1 MIKIDFIKMHGL
13 GNDFVIIE
21 DKLNLS
27 KKLSS
32 SDLKKIASRN
42 FGIGCDQILIINNYD
57 KESASV
63 SIYNSD
69 GIEAGTC
76 GNGIR
81 CVAKHLMKKL
91 DITEISIQTVT
102 GDLHCWRKNDI
113 CYVNMG
119 KPRFEWDKIPLSK
132 NMETNFINIEG
143 YQLFCLSMGNPH
155 GVIFFENLNDLNK
168 LNIEK
173 IGPIIQSNKHF
184 PNGINIEFVTILND
198 KTLRM
203 KVWERGAGKTLACGS
218 GACATLIA
226 ACEQNLS
233 DRRNIIVLDGGK
245 LEIDWQKN
253 GDVIMSGEVKSVFE
267 GIYNCE

>member
-1 MIKIDFIKMHGL
+1 
-13 GNDFVIIE
+13 
-21 DKLNLS
+21 
-27 KKLSS
+27 
-32 SDLKKIASRN
+32 
-42 FGIGCDQILIINNYD
+42 
-57 KESASV
+57 
-63 SIYNSD
+63 
-69 GIEAGTC
+69 
-76 GNGIR
+76 
-81 CVAKHLMKKL
+81 
-91 DITEISIQTVT
+91 
-102 GDLHCWRKNDI
+102 
-113 CYVNMG
+113 
-119 KPRFEWDKIPLSK
+119 
-132 NMETNFINIEG
+132 METNFINIEG